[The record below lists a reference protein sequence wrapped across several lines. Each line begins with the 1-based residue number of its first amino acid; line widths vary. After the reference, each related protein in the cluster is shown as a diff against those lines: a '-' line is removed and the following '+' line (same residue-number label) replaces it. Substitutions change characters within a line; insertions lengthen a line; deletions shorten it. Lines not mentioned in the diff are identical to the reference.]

1 MDSNVKEHLLT
12 EVSKL
17 RKRQDLLASELVSL
31 RRQVVK
37 NIVKLNNISYEHDVS
52 NNRVRHRTDQPQ
64 D

>member
-12 EVSKL
+12 EVSRL

-37 NIVKLNNISYEHDVS
+37 NIVKVNNISYEHEVHD
-52 NNRVRHRTDQPQ
+52 NRVGNRTAKHQ